1 MNLNDSICN
10 SEFYRDTGFDVIRT
24 WLKDNCLCSLNQ
36 DYFTRLT
43 PFHNHQ
49 YITDTQLY
57 SDEFLA
63 AFQRKNP
70 LPLETIPDISAWISS
85 LEISG
90 FQLIPENFQQL
101 YRLLIISSKVKR
113 FLKKSEFSLWHINSK
128 GLINSKKYLMIFI

>member
-1 MNLNDSICN
+1 MNLKDSICN
-10 SEFYRDTGFDVIRT
+10 SEFYRDTGFDVIRN

-49 YITDTQLY
+49 DITDTQLY

-113 FLKKSEFSLWHINSK
+113 FLKKSEFPLWHINSK
-128 GLINSKKYLMIFI
+128 GLIIQKALNPK